1 MSETI
6 NINKVTRE
14 NREAIFKAAYEGSY
28 YTILGCAGDLNEWTT
43 GYGDLL
49 ERSSI
54 GTPKEF
60 YTFKGADMNEHYGLT
75 DNNAYNDDLT
85 CLMFPLNG
93 LDTAKLS
100 MFRLRAQDRWFDDIV
115 DNNRRRQNA
124 INGFCNE

>member
-28 YTILGCAGDLNEWTT
+28 YTILGCAGDLNEWTS
-43 GYGDLL
+43 GYGDML
-49 ERSSI
+49 EHLSI

-60 YTFKGADMNEHYGLT
+60 YTFKGADMNEHYELT
-75 DNNAYNDDLT
+75 GNNAYRDDLT
-85 CLMFPLNG
+85 GLMFPLDG

-100 MFRLRAQDRWFDDIV
+100 MFRLRAQDKWFDDIV
-115 DNNRRRQNA
+115 DNNRRRQND
-124 INGFCNE
+124 INGFGHE

>member
-28 YTILGCAGDLNEWTT
+28 YTILGCAGDLNEWTS
-43 GYGDLL
+43 GYSDML
-49 ERSSI
+49 EHLSI

-75 DNNAYNDDLT
+75 GDNAYNDDLT
-85 CLMFPLNG
+85 FLMFPLDG
-93 LDTAKLS
+93 LAPMLAI
-100 MFRLRAQDRWFDDIV
+100 FRFYAQDRWFDDIV
-115 DNNRRRQNA
+115 DNNRRREA
-124 INGFCNE
+124 IKNIANE